1 MKTLKNGEC
10 VCVCVCVVENLQNFK
25 TLKVQMLN
33 FVTF

>member
-1 MKTLKNGEC
+1 MVS